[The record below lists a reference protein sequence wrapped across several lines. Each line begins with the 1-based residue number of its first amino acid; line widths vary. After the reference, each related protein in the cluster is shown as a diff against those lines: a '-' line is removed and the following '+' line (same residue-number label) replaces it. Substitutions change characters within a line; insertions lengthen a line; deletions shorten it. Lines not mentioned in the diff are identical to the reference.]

1 MTKASPKLVGAFVVG
16 GVALL
21 IGGILTFGSMQFFKS
36 QITAVMYFEEDLTGL
51 DPGAA
56 VTFKGVQIGTVSDI
70 ALRFNTDTKAF
81 SSPVVVQLEPDRFR
95 VEGSRPKLGS
105 NLPYFVEQGL
115 RGRLASQSVLTGKR
129 LIELSFRPDT
139 PVRLSGIGARHAE
152 IPTIP
157 SQMEALQAG
166 IEGLLKKFD
175 ETPLPELINDLRLTA
190 QTLTLLIS
198 RIDTDRVSTVAQ
210 DASEA
215 LRRGRKV
222 LENLDERIDAIAPH
236 GEAAIKNASQ
246 LFQDLRQAGAR
257 VGPLL
262 AGMQRA
268 AERADRLLVDAA
280 GVIEPGSPTH
290 RELMAMMREISG
302 AARSMRILTDELDR
316 NPNSLLF
323 GKASAKG
330 R

>member
-21 IGGILTFGSMQFFKS
+21 IGGILAFGSMQFLKS
-36 QITAVMYFEEDLTGL
+36 QLTTVMYFEEDLAGL
-51 DPGAA
+51 DPGAP

-70 ALRFNTDTKAF
+70 ALRFNADTRVF
-81 SSPVVVQLEPDRFR
+81 SSPVVVQIEPDRFQI
-95 VEGSRPKLGS
+95 EGTRPSLGQ
-105 NLPYFVEQGL
+105 NLPQFIEQGL
-115 RGRLASQSVLTGKR
+115 RARLASQSVLTGKR

-139 PVRLSGIGARHAE
+139 PARLSGIGAGQAE

-166 IEGLLKKFD
+166 VEGLLRKLD
-175 ETPLPELINDLRLTA
+175 ETPLPELINDLRMTA
-190 QTLTLLIS
+190 QTLTMVMS
-198 RIDTDRVSTVAQ
+198 QIDTDRLSAVAQ
-210 DASEA
+210 DASDTLE
-215 LRRGRKV
+215 RGRKV
-222 LENLDERIDAIAPH
+222 LENIDGRIDAIAPH
-236 GEAAIKNASQ
+236 GESALKNASQ
-246 LFQDLRQAGAR
+246 MFQDLQQAAAR
-257 VGPLL
+257 IGP
-262 AGMQRA
+262 AIASMRRA
-268 AERADRLLVDAA
+268 ADRADRLLTDAS

-290 RELMAMMREISG
+290 RELMVMMREISG
-302 AARSMRILTDELDR
+302 AARSMRVLTDELDR

>member
-1 MTKASPKLVGAFVVG
+1 MTRASPKLVGAFVVG
-16 GVALL
+16 GAALL
-21 IGGILTFGSMQFFKS
+21 IGGVLAFGSMQLLKAH
-36 QITAVMYFEEDLTGL
+36 ITAVMYFEEDLEGL
-51 DPGAA
+51 DPGAP
-56 VTFKGVQIGTVSDI
+56 VTFRGVQIGTVSDI
-70 ALRFNTDTKAF
+70 ALRFNTDTRAF
-81 SSPVVVQLEPDRFR
+81 SSPVVVQIEPDRFQ
-95 VEGSRPKLGS
+95 VEGARPTLGK

-115 RGRLASQSVLTGKR
+115 RARLASQSILTGKR

-139 PVRLSGIGARHAE
+139 PVRVLGTRAGLVE

-166 IEGLLKKFD
+166 VDGLFKKL
-175 ETPLPELINDLRLTA
+175 EQTPLPELINDLRITA
-190 QTLTLLIS
+190 QTLTIVLS
-198 RIDTDRVSTVAQ
+198 QIDTDRLSAVAQ
-210 DASEA
+210 DASA
-215 LRRGRKV
+215 TLQRGRKV
-222 LENLDERIDAIAPH
+222 LENIDERLDAIAPH
-236 GEAAIKNASQ
+236 GEAAMKSASQ
-246 LFQDLRQAGAR
+246 LFQDLQQAATR
-257 VGPLL
+257 AGPLL

-268 AERADRLLVDAA
+268 AERADRLLADAS

-290 RELMAMMREISG
+290 RELMVMMREISG